1 MDFRGEG
8 RSYQPSLTEY
18 KRAYHKD
25 ITEPQRTLVNFIVI
39 WWHDK
44 ILRPSPPREGR
55 KVGGSDPWFL
65 IGLFITFLASKTFS
79 PPARQLMHCPLFF
92 SKIVYGGFGKK
103 PCKVEI
109 ESYEHYAFGNS
120 NDLRISRML
129 KVNVSRYKSQ
139 LFIILHLIN
148 CFQTMK
154 ELFSLEI
161 DFMLENVA

>member
-1 MDFRGEG
+1 
-8 RSYQPSLTEY
+8 
-18 KRAYHKD
+18 
-25 ITEPQRTLVNFIVI
+25 
-39 WWHDK
+39 
-44 ILRPSPPREGR
+44 
-55 KVGGSDPWFL
+55 
-65 IGLFITFLASKTFS
+65 
-79 PPARQLMHCPLFF
+79 MHCSLFF

-103 PCKVEI
+103 PCEVEI